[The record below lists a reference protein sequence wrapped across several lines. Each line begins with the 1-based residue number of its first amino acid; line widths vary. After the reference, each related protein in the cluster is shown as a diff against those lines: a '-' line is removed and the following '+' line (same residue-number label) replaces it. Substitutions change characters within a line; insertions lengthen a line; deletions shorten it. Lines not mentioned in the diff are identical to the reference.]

1 MASRPYLLKENS
13 MSFLW
18 RNDLRLKTF
27 LFMDYSMSSS
37 WMEGLDYFK
46 YRSLGIFSLLGST
59 VYHDSAV
66 NCGTLPSEEAFL
78 LWCCSFGGC
87 SLGPVLLAVLLLWR
101 LFLWDLPFWRCCS
114 FCKRSPFWKYCSF
127 ERVISFLEGSS
138 LWEDYFLV
146 IPFSLMK
153 ASRASP
159 PSMLLTQSV
168 RMLTFSGATTFSTFS
183 VLALTQ

>member
-27 LFMDYSMSSS
+27 LFMDYSMPSS
-37 WMEGLDYFK
+37 WMEGLYYFK

-59 VYHDSAV
+59 VYHNSAV
-66 NCGTLPSEEAFL
+66 NCGTVPSEEAFL
-78 LWCCSFGGC
+78 LGAAP
-87 SLGPVLLAVLLLWR
+87 LEAVP
-101 LFLWDLPFWRCCS
+101 WDLSFWRCCS

>member
-78 LWCCSFGGC
+78 LWCCSF
-87 SLGPVLLAVLLLWR
+87 
-101 LFLWDLPFWRCCS
+101 
-114 FCKRSPFWKYCSF
+114 CKRSPFWKYCSF
-127 ERVISFLEGSS
+127 ERVISFLEGSF

>member
-27 LFMDYSMSSS
+27 LFMDYSMPSS

-66 NCGTLPSEEAFL
+66 NCGTLPSEEA
-78 LWCCSFGGC
+78 
-87 SLGPVLLAVLLLWR
+87 VLLAVLLLWR
-101 LFLWDLPFWRCCS
+101 LFLWICPFGVLLLLQTLS
-114 FCKRSPFWKYCSF
+114 L
-127 ERVISFLEGSS
+127 LEVLFREGY
-138 LWEDYFLV
+138 LFFRGQFPLGDYFFA

-168 RMLTFSGATTFSTFS
+168 RMLTFSGATTFSIFS

>member
-27 LFMDYSMSSS
+27 LFMDYSMPSS

-66 NCGTLPSEEAFL
+66 NCGTVPSEEAFL
-78 LWCCSFGGC
+78 LGLFF
-87 SLGPVLLAVLLLWR
+87 WR
-101 LFLWDLPFWRCCS
+101 LFLWDLPFWGAALLEAVPLESALLGCCS

-127 ERVISFLEGSS
+127 ERVISFLEDSFLWATIS
-138 LWEDYFLV
+138 LPL
-146 IPFSLMK
+146 PFH
-153 ASRASP
+153 
-159 PSMLLTQSV
+159 
-168 RMLTFSGATTFSTFS
+168 
-183 VLALTQ
+183 

>member
-27 LFMDYSMSSS
+27 LFMDYSMPSS

-59 VYHDSAV
+59 VYHNSAV
-66 NCGTLPSEEAFL
+66 NCGTVPSEEAFL
-78 LWCCSFGGC
+78 LGAAPLEAVPLESAL
-87 SLGPVLLAVLLLWR
+87 LG
-101 LFLWDLPFWRCCS
+101 CCS

-183 VLALTQ
+183 VVALTQ

>member
-13 MSFLW
+13 MSFLC

-27 LFMDYSMSSS
+27 LFMALFNAFFLDGRTASFAYCSYGMMPHWENFAFVKDYPFGSAVP
-37 WMEGLDYFK
+37 
-46 YRSLGIFSLLGST
+46 LGS
-59 VYHDSAV
+59 A
-66 NCGTLPSEEAFL
+66 
-78 LWCCSFGGC
+78 
-87 SLGPVLLAVLLLWR
+87 LLAVLLLWR

-159 PSMLLTQSV
+159 PSMLLIQSV

>member
-27 LFMDYSMSSS
+27 LFMALFNAFFLDGRTASFAYCSYGMMPHWENFAFVKDYPFGSAVP
-37 WMEGLDYFK
+37 
-46 YRSLGIFSLLGST
+46 LGS
-59 VYHDSAV
+59 A
-66 NCGTLPSEEAFL
+66 L
-78 LWCCSFGGC
+78 LW
-87 SLGPVLLAVLLLWR
+87 
-101 LFLWDLPFWRCCS
+101 CCS

-159 PSMLLTQSV
+159 PSMLLIQSV

>member
-1 MASRPYLLKENS
+1 MP
-13 MSFLW
+13 
-18 RNDLRLKTF
+18 
-27 LFMDYSMSSS
+27 SS
-37 WMEGLDYFK
+37 WMEGLYYFK

-59 VYHDSAV
+59 VYHNSAV
-66 NCGTLPSEEAFL
+66 NCGTVPSEEAFL
-78 LWCCSFGGC
+78 LGLFF
-87 SLGPVLLAVLLLWR
+87 WR
-101 LFLWDLPFWRCCS
+101 LFLWDLPFWGAAPLEAVPLESALLGCCS

-127 ERVISFLEGSS
+127 ERVISFLEDSS

>member
-27 LFMDYSMSSS
+27 LFMDYSMPSS
-37 WMEGLDYFK
+37 WMEGLHHFK
-46 YRSLGIFSLLGST
+46 YRSLGIFSLLGNT
-59 VYHDSAV
+59 VYHNSAV
-66 NCGTLPSEEAFL
+66 NCGTVPSEEA
-78 LWCCSFGGC
+78 
-87 SLGPVLLAVLLLWR
+87 VLLAVLWR
-101 LFLWDLPFWRCCS
+101 LFLGICPLGCCS